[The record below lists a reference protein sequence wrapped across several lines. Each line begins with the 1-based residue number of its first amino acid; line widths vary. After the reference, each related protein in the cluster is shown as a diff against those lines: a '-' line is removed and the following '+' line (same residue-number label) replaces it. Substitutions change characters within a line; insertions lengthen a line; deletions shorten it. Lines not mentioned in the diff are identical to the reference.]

1 MSRCASSPDD
11 PEFLTVED
19 ILEIHA
25 LQIDRYGGGTG
36 IRDRALLESATA
48 QPMSTFDGEPLHRDL
63 FEMAAAYLFHIVANH
78 PFVDGNKRTGLVA
91 ALVFLDLNGIRL
103 GHGSDELYEITMAA
117 AEGRADKARIGKI
130 LRHLVS
136 D

>member
-1 MSRCASSPDD
+1 MTRSVSSPDD

-25 LQIDRYGGGTG
+25 LQIEKYGGGTG
-36 IRDRALLESATA
+36 ISDRALLESAAA

-91 ALVFLDLNGIRL
+91 ALVFLDLNGIHVDR
-103 GHGSDELYEITMAA
+103 GSDTLYEITMAT
-117 AEGRADKARIGKI
+117 AEGRVGKARIAKV
-130 LRHLVS
+130 LRRLAS

>member
-11 PEFLTVED
+11 PEFLTAED

-25 LQIDRYGGGTG
+25 LQIERYGGGTG
-36 IRDRALLESATA
+36 IRDRALLESAAA
-48 QPMSTFDGEPLHRDL
+48 QPRSTFDGEPLHRDL

-91 ALVFLDLNGIRL
+91 ALVFVDLNGIHME
-103 GHGSDELYEITMAA
+103 HGSDILYEITMAT
-117 AEGRADKARIGKI
+117 AEGRTGKDRIAKVM
-130 LRHLVS
+130 RHLAS